1 MYIKCFI
8 NGSWKENCYIL
19 CYSSNAIIFDPGDC
33 YQPIVDFLCSNN
45 LTPVAILNTHAH
57 FDHITSVYEL
67 QQKYNIPFYL
77 HSNDKKLLNTAN
89 LYMKL
94 FGGSNII
101 KIPKVDYYLDEV
113 SNLVFNGINI
123 NILFTPGHTDGSIC
137 FSYNNILFTGDTLLK
152 GKIGRVDLPGGN
164 LDKLISSL
172 KKISLL
178 PKNTLIYPGHGEI
191 TLLKNELLFN
201 KQLQYYIR

>member
-33 YQPIVDFLCSNN
+33 YHLIVDFLCSKN

-67 QQKYNIPFYL
+67 QEKYNIPFYL
-77 HSNDKKLLNTAN
+77 HSNDKKLLKTAN

-101 KIPKVDYYLDEV
+101 KIPKVDHYLDEV

-123 NILFTPGHTDGSIC
+123 DILFTPGHTDGSIC

-172 KKISLL
+172 TKISLL